1 MKIRIGFVS
10 NSSSSSFII
19 TNDHVYNEKSKDW
32 KVFRMQDF
40 LDDVKNECRKYKE
53 NQVKYA
59 KRAVQRWNKNPS
71 KEQVQQH
78 RDYMLDKFSEENLD
92 KFIKIFPMHMAKDYL
107 DMDYWYSGSA
117 QNCGLY
123 VVCDTTDNYIPE
135 KVLYKLFKKYNIPEY
150 RYCTHMG

>member
-1 MKIRIGFVS
+1 MKIRNGFVS

-19 TNDHVYNEKSKDW
+19 TNDHVYNEKSKEW

-59 KRAVQRWNKNPS
+59 KRAVQMWNKNPS

-117 QNCGLY
+117 QSCGLY